1 MIVRSYQ
8 ETYGMNT
15 VITNCSNNY
24 GPKQHDEKLIPTIIR
39 KALAGE
45 SIPIYGDGKNIR
57 DWLYVLDHCKG
68 IDLVYHTGKEANV
81 YNIGGRN
88 ERTNL
93 QIVDTICSILDEK
106 VPLSNGGV
114 ALASQKAKKSYK
126 ELITFVEDRA
136 GHDRRYAIDATK
148 LETQLG
154 WMADENFDTGI
165 VKTVDWY
172 LKKYNIS

>member
-1 MIVRSYQ
+1 
-8 ETYGMNT
+8 MNT

-39 KALAGE
+39 KALNGE

-68 IDLVYHTGKEANV
+68 IDLVYHAGHSGEV

-88 ERTNL
+88 ERNNN
-93 QIVDTICSILDEK
+93 QIAERICTLLDVMK
-106 VPLSNGGV
+106 SKSDGT
-114 ALASQKAKKSYK
+114 SYK
-126 ELITFVEDRA
+126 SLITYVEDRA

-148 LETQLG
+148 IETQLG
-154 WMADENFDTGI
+154 WKADENFDTGI
-165 VKTVDWY
+165 VKTIEWY
-172 LKKYNIS
+172 MKKYGKSKN